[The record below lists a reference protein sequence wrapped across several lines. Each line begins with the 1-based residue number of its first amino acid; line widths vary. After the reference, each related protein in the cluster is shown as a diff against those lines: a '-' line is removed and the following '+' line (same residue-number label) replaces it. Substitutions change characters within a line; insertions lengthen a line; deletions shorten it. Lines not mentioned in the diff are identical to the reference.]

1 MWVLAKAEVKGR
13 RTTLL
18 ALGLANF
25 IHRADIEALPVYI
38 TSIARE
44 LAQPRTMM
52 GLAVFSKTVFYTVMA
67 PVWGYLADKYS
78 RKKVLVVGCVL
89 WGILTILTAF
99 VRDYNQLLIVRTLTG
114 IGLAS
119 IIAPSFGIISDYYAR
134 EERGKALGIFALIG
148 VMGIAIVVP
157 ILGMLDAPSLTG
169 GIESDIISL
178 AFIASAPGGV
188 QLLTNLLILDANA
201 KFTVFLGYWRNGF
214 ILVGILSL
222 AVSVILFLLVKE
234 PPKGAAEAEL
244 EGLPVKE
251 ISEVYKI
258 SKKDVVEIIKI
269 PTMIVLFAQGIAGVI
284 PWTVLAAWLI
294 HWLETAKYQSPG
306 AATMIFGLV
315 VVGVAIG
322 NALGGYIG
330 DRLHKW
336 NPNKGRILTAQISI
350 FMGIP
355 LTFIILTFPLK
366 TLEYTL
372 LGFITGVALSWS
384 GTGAVQPM
392 VADVNKPEVRGTAYA
407 IEQFFEVGFSAFG
420 ALLAGWMADVLGGG
434 FFMQWMSPYAYIW
447 LPILGNYGF
456 AGVMI
461 WISAAYMSGQA
472 LTSAMLFTTVI
483 PWTVCLLLFTIAYKY
498 YPADREKIHKILEER
513 RKLMLEKKA

>member
-1 MWVLAKAEVKGR
+1 MAGSSGKSR
-13 RTTLL
+13 RATLL

-52 GLAVFSKTVFYTVMA
+52 GLAVFSKTVFYTATA
-67 PVWGYLADKYS
+67 PIWGYLADKYS
-78 RKKVLVVGCVL
+78 RKKVLLAGCIL

-99 VRDYNQLLIVRTLTG
+99 VQDYNQLLIVRILTG
-114 IGLAS
+114 VGLAS
-119 IIAPSFGIISDYYAR
+119 IIAPSFGIISDYYSR

-148 VMGIAIVVP
+148 VMGIAVVVP
-157 ILGMLDAPSLTG
+157 ILGMLDSPSLTG
-169 GIESDIISL
+169 GIESDITQL
-178 AFIASAPGGV
+178 LLVASTPGGV
-188 QLLTNLLILDANA
+188 QLLSNLLILDANA
-201 KFTVFLGYWRNGF
+201 KFTVFLGYWRRGF

-222 AVSVILFLLVKE
+222 IIAAILYLFVKE

-251 ISEVYKI
+251 ISEIYKI
-258 SKKDVVEIIKI
+258 SKRDILEIIKT

-294 HWLETAKYQSPG
+294 HWLETARYQPPG
-306 AATMIFGLV
+306 VATTIFGLV

-330 DRLHKW
+330 DRMHKW

-355 LTFIILTFPLK
+355 LTYILLTLPLSA
-366 TLEYTL
+366 LEYTV
-372 LGFITGVALSWS
+372 LGFITGAALSWS
-384 GTGAVQPM
+384 GTGAVQPI

-407 IEQFFEVGFSAFG
+407 IEQFFETGFSAFG

-434 FFMQWMSPYAYIW
+434 FFMQWMSPYAHIW
-447 LPILGNYGF
+447 LPILGGYGF
-456 AGVMI
+456 TGIAT
-461 WISAAYMSGQA
+461 WITAAYMSGQA
-472 LTSAMLFTTVI
+472 LTSAMLLTTVI
-483 PWTVCLLLFTIAYKY
+483 PWTVCLILFTLAYKY
-498 YPADREKIHKILEER
+498 YPADREKIHKLLEER
-513 RKLMLEKKA
+513 RKQVLEKKA